1 MKVEFGKQR
10 EAFENKFSEKHKIIP
25 RLERPSA
32 LCAVCALCA
41 LCGVC
46 GVCAVCAV
54 RCVITIKS
62 CFCVALSTA
71 LAADANMRIKTM
83 ADFIL
88 SHSQAQENERKK
100 KAQKLNKL
108 HSSTQTRAG
117 AMKIPR
123 IDSKYTCI
131 A

>member
-10 EAFENKFSEKHKIIP
+10 EAFENKFSEKTQNHP
-25 RLERPSA
+25 ETRETLSA
-32 LCAVCALCA
+32 LCAVCA
-41 LCGVC
+41 VC
-46 GVCAVCAV
+46 GV
-54 RCVITIKS
+54 ITIRS
-62 CFCVALSTA
+62 CCCVALSAA
-71 LAADANMRIKTM
+71 LAVDANRRIKTM

-123 IDSKYTCI
+123 IDSEYTRI
-131 A
+131 AYPG

>member
-1 MKVEFGKQR
+1 M
-10 EAFENKFSEKHKIIP
+10 
-25 RLERPSA
+25 SA
-32 LCAVCALCA
+32 
-41 LCGVC
+41 
-46 GVCAVCAV
+46 
-54 RCVITIKS
+54 
-62 CFCVALSTA
+62 A
-71 LAADANMRIKTM
+71 LAADANIRIKTM

-123 IDSKYTCI
+123 IDSKYTRI
-131 A
+131 ACSGKRRTTAGQRAREGNLFVKNEERAKQR